1 MTMQRGRQ
9 TMARRTD
16 ARGVRTG
23 RELRGVRGGDYRP
36 RRGGGRGR
44 FGWGWLVIIGALAL
58 FVVFVLPPLFG
69 GIARGMVE
77 SNPDLIRLPFFAD
90 AVRDGMDERLEQPAG
105 TDPTPVTFT
114 IPQGAS
120 ARQITDDLVARGLV
134 TDRLAF
140 SYLLI
145 NEGAGSRLRA
155 GSYTLDRTMTPREVV
170 AALQSQPTA
179 TPSQLAIT
187 FRFGL
192 RIEQVT
198 AQLVLERDRLGIDPV
213 RFYELAT
220 NPPAEWRS
228 EFPILAS
235 LPEGNSLEGFLGLG
249 VMEVANGTDAEGL
262 LRTLLARRQA
272 EIGGLLDHALPPP
285 LTTFYEALT
294 LASIVEAEA
303 ALDEERPVIAGV
315 FLNRLDRAQWP
326 TRLLNADPT
335 IIYGN
340 DMLQLRELPIEEW
353 DTFVFWSPPGRAM
366 AEVQLPDDLFGYQ
379 SYRSRGLPPTPIRS
393 PTLTSIM
400 GVLEPDTAEGYLYFV
415 AKADGTNS
423 HAFARTWEEH
433 LANIERYVRGGG
445 ASPTP

>member
-213 RFYELAT
+213 RFYEIAT

-366 AEVQLPDDLFGYQ
+366 AEVQLPEDLFGYQ

>member
-1 MTMQRGRQ
+1 
-9 TMARRTD
+9 
-16 ARGVRTG
+16 
-23 RELRGVRGGDYRP
+23 
-36 RRGGGRGR
+36 
-44 FGWGWLVIIGALAL
+44 
-58 FVVFVLPPLFG
+58 
-69 GIARGMVE
+69 
-77 SNPDLIRLPFFAD
+77 
-90 AVRDGMDERLEQPAG
+90 
-105 TDPTPVTFT
+105 
-114 IPQGAS
+114 
-120 ARQITDDLVARGLV
+120 
-134 TDRLAF
+134 
-140 SYLLI
+140 
-145 NEGAGSRLRA
+145 
-155 GSYTLDRTMTPREVV
+155 
-170 AALQSQPTA
+170 
-179 TPSQLAIT
+179 
-187 FRFGL
+187 
-192 RIEQVT
+192 
-198 AQLVLERDRLGIDPV
+198 
-213 RFYELAT
+213 
-220 NPPAEWRS
+220 
-228 EFPILAS
+228 
-235 LPEGNSLEGFLGLG
+235 
-249 VMEVANGTDAEGL
+249 MEVANGTDAEGL

>member
-1 MTMQRGRQ
+1 MQRGRQ

>member
-366 AEVQLPDDLFGYQ
+366 AEVQLPEDLFGYQ

>member
-1 MTMQRGRQ
+1 MQRGRQ

-213 RFYELAT
+213 RFYEIAT

-366 AEVQLPDDLFGYQ
+366 AEVQLPEDLFGYQ

>member
-1 MTMQRGRQ
+1 MQRGRQ

-213 RFYELAT
+213 RFYEIAT

>member
-1 MTMQRGRQ
+1 MQRGRQ

-366 AEVQLPDDLFGYQ
+366 AEVQLPEDLFGYQ